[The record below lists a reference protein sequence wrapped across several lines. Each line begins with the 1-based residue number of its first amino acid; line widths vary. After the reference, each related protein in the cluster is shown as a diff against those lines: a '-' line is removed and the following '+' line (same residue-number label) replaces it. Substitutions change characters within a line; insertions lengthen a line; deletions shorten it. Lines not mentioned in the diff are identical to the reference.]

1 MHVHMYS
8 EDVRGC
14 GRVRIWLGRDLMGH
28 ALLVDGGVPK
38 LRIIYNTTF
47 FHTSFEGFQILTQTI
62 LTQPEFN
69 YLPYLCNY
77 AFLGTSYH
85 KFFFIEYPT
94 TMLLKFTID
103 LFGERE
109 REDMISPIPIYKTY
123 KLQKKKKKNS
133 HWKPLHILRKC
144 LTI

>member
-1 MHVHMYS
+1 
-8 EDVRGC
+8 
-14 GRVRIWLGRDLMGH
+14 MGH
-28 ALLVDGGVPK
+28 ALLVVCRNCELYYK
-38 LRIIYNTTF
+38 TTF

-77 AFLGTSYH
+77 ALLGTSYH

-109 REDMISPIPIYKTY
+109 RERDMISPIPIYKTY
-123 KLQKKKKKNS
+123 KLQKKKKKIS
-133 HWKPLHILRKC
+133 H
-144 LTI
+144 